1 MADPGGSAN
10 HSPGMNGE
18 SAVTGTR
25 LLTALVA
32 FVMLAGGI
40 THLAAPEIF
49 FPIVPSIFPA
59 RLAVLG
65 SGLGEL
71 AIGLAVLIPRFRA
84 RAGFAFALLC
94 FAYMPLHLWDF
105 IRPDPIFHPW
115 PLAVARVLL
124 QIGFIA
130 AGLQLSRRSDPE

>member
-1 MADPGGSAN
+1 M
-10 HSPGMNGE
+10 
-18 SAVTGTR
+18 TGTR

-84 RAGFAFALLC
+84 RAGLAFALLC

-124 QIGFIA
+124 QVGFIA

>member
-1 MADPGGSAN
+1 MAGPGGRAS
-10 HSPGMNGE
+10 HSRGLNGE
-18 SAVTGTR
+18 IAVTGTR
-25 LLTALVA
+25 LITALVA
-32 FVMLAGGI
+32 FVMLAGGL
-40 THLAAPEIF
+40 THVAAPEIF

-71 AIGLAVLIPRFRA
+71 AIGIAVLVPRFRA
-84 RAGFAFALLC
+84 RAGLAFSLLC

-124 QIGFIA
+124 QVGFIM
-130 AGLQLSRRSDPE
+130 AGLRLARQGEGV